1 MRGDS
6 ALGSPHRIP
15 GSGWSS
21 MPQHDGSSSRRHRF
35 AAQFAALGRAS
46 QDWRSRWLAAVWLAA
61 VIAAVT
67 LSVLPGSWVSLTR
80 RGLPDAVGDVIE
92 PLSHFLGYAILVG
105 FASMAFDS
113 FAKLMLVFVA
123 AVALSG
129 GLEVVQLLVP
139 ERGASLADLS
149 MNVLGATVGCL
160 FGAAR
165 LRRNRRIPARGQSG

>member
-1 MRGDS
+1 
-6 ALGSPHRIP
+6 
-15 GSGWSS
+15 
-21 MPQHDGSSSRRHRF
+21 
-35 AAQFAALGRAS
+35 
-46 QDWRSRWLAAVWLAA
+46 
-61 VIAAVT
+61 VIAAVV

-92 PLSHFLGYAILVG
+92 PLSHFLGYAVLVG
-105 FASMAFDS
+105 FASMACDS

-123 AVALSG
+123 AMALSG

-149 MNVLGATVGCL
+149 MNVLGASAGCL

-165 LRRNRRIPARGQSG
+165 LRRNRRIPARGQGG